1 MINYVIRN
9 TRKWIP
15 QFKSNT
21 SYRKMFNQAIDNLE
35 LNKLEER
42 TVILSVIHD
51 DKRRKAGF

>member
-15 QFKSNT
+15 QFKPNT
-21 SYRKMFNQAIDNLE
+21 SYRKMFNKAIDNLE

-42 TVILSVIHD
+42 TVLLSVIQD